1 LLSLVTLQIDF
12 IKAMAANLAPPWRAW
27 VGTLLA
33 ANLVAPLFFLET
45 IEARLVLA
53 ALFAGAA
60 IQMFIFK
67 RKGWVRLL
75 GLGHIPWLALVPWLV
90 MRLDWAAL
98 DTPFSQWMAAVIAL
112 NAASLVIDIVDVIRY
127 FAAERTSASRF

>member
-1 LLSLVTLQIDF
+1 MLSLVTLQVDF
-12 IKAMAANLAPPWRAW
+12 IKAMAANLAAPWRPW
-27 VGTLLA
+27 VGALLA

-53 ALFAGAA
+53 ALFIGAA
-60 IQMFIFK
+60 IQMIIFK

-75 GLGHIPWLALVPWLV
+75 GLGHILWLAMVPWLV

-98 DTPFSQWMAAVIAL
+98 DTPFSQWMLAVITL
-112 NAASLVIDIVDVIRY
+112 NAASLVIDIVDVFRY
-127 FAAERTSASRF
+127 FAGERTSAS